1 MMSTIHTVMRVRESA
16 AVTAEGLVEAFNIMH
31 DAIIQSGMTQVSDGD
46 FTGQAK
52 TFSTTSGAGLTQVT
66 KQVVYHGVET
76 KVGYK
81 VYKHPTL
88 MLYLRLW
95 FIDFNQASAANASF
109 ARFKY
114 QFSTALNGVG
124 GFKSEKTSNE
134 FYSTEVFLYNST
146 SSSQALGTNYF
157 PAVYEKLTVSC
168 GDDHF
173 CIGSDGGIES
183 NPSASYYS
191 LPQRLNINSVG
202 VFTSNKD
209 SGVLCVVYGQMT
221 YSSALVSGR
230 ITGESSSGAADA
242 ACLRYMLCNNGAW
255 SLLDNGAAGQLDNPR
270 VNSTVN
276 GVRVAQAKLV
286 VNGEFHRFNF
296 GFVPHKA
303 LNSFAI
309 VTINMTGISQK
320 YQALPY
326 MGFANHSP
334 PVNDYLNMSSA
345 IFPVVG

>member
-1 MMSTIHTVMRVRESA
+1 MSTIQTVIRVRENAATSA
-16 AVTAEGLVEAFNIMH
+16 ASLVESFNIMH
-31 DAIIQSGMTQVSDGD
+31 DAIIQSGMAQVSDGD
-46 FTGQAK
+46 YSGQAK
-52 TFSTTSGAGLTQVT
+52 TFSVDSGVGLTQVV
-66 KQVVYHGVET
+66 KQTAINGIDT

-95 FIDFNQASAANASF
+95 FIDFNQASAVNASF

-134 FYSTEVFLYNST
+134 FYSTDVFLYNST
-146 SSSQALGTNYF
+146 SSSQAISTIYF

-168 GDDHF
+168 GADHF

-183 NPSASYYS
+183 NQSPSYYS

-209 SGVLCVVYGQMT
+209 SGVLCVVYGQMA
-221 YSSALVSGR
+221 YSSGLVSGR
-230 ITGESSSGAADA
+230 VAGDQSASAADA

-270 VNSTVN
+270 VSSTVN